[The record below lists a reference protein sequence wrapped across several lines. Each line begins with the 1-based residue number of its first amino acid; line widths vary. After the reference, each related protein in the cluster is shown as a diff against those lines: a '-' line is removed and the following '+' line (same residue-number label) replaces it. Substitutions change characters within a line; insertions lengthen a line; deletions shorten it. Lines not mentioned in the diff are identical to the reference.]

1 MRGIVRLG
9 AMVLV
14 VGCANGHQITV
25 QDVMNAQACMNEVR
39 TVPQAVQSSIPSCMT
54 LANQIKTEGSQ

>member
-1 MRGIVRLG
+1 
-9 AMVLV
+9 MVLV

-39 TVPQAVQSSIPSCMT
+39 TIPAAVQASIPSCMT